1 MIDVSNLRIYE
12 LRDYARL
19 IGVKA
24 PTTKV
29 RAQLIAEINLISCGE
44 LKPFENVSSKGRKPA
59 TSFVLEEKT
68 KEFLNH
74 ELKTLKHD
82 VCEKIDALYNKINL
96 Q

>member
-19 IGVKA
+19 VGVKA

-29 RAQLIAEINLISCGE
+29 RAQLIEEINLISCGE
-44 LKPFENVSSKGRKPA
+44 LKPCENLSSKGRKPSN
-59 TSFVLEEKT
+59 SFIIEEKT
-68 KEFLNH
+68 KDFLNR
-74 ELKTLKHD
+74 ELNDLKKE
-82 VCEKIDALYNKINL
+82 VCEKIDALYNKIN